1 MKSCKFG
8 LAYFTMRKR
17 SWEKKLCAINEKNI
31 YLSHVP
37 EWNYHWGKQKA
48 FKLPAYLSLVKHEVS
63 TDVNFSRVSKMLYL
77 SSVTLILQLESRDV
91 KQSLQAALIGTIAVK
106 IRMLFKYAMCVCF
119 HTEGLIRSFPSW
131 AFILR
136 SFFKL
141 FHSEPRMLKF
151 I

>member
-1 MKSCKFG
+1 M
-8 LAYFTMRKR
+8 
-17 SWEKKLCAINEKNI
+17 
-31 YLSHVP
+31 
-37 EWNYHWGKQKA
+37 
-48 FKLPAYLSLVKHEVS
+48 KHEVS